1 MDTSTF
7 QALVVREEA
16 NGSFSKA
23 LEQLSLT
30 ALPDHDVLVKVS
42 YTALNY
48 KDALSASGHKGVTRT
63 YPHTPGIDATGW
75 VAESRHPG
83 FQPGDPVIITGFD
96 LGMNTSGGFAEYV
109 RVPSGWLVPL
119 PAGLSLREATV
130 LGTAGFTAGLALM
143 QMLRSGQKP
152 ENGPVLVTGATGGVG
167 SMAVAILKKA
177 GFEVI
182 AATGKPEARAFLEQI
197 GADQVI
203 DRNSILPEKD
213 RPLLTGRWAGVIDTV
228 GGPILSAA
236 IRACLPY
243 GNVAICGL
251 VSSPEFA
258 ANVYPFILRGVN
270 LLGIESAECPM
281 PLRWQVWQKLSRFWK
296 PHDLESMSIHAELP
310 EVFDWI
316 NRILEGKVTGRV
328 VFSIHPPEHT

>member
-16 NGSFSKA
+16 NGTFTKA

-48 KDALSASGHKGVTRT
+48 KDALSASGHKGVTRS

-96 LGMNTSGGFAEYV
+96 LGMNTAGGFAEYV
-109 RVPSGWLVPL
+109 RVPSGWVVPL

-182 AATGKPEARAFLEQI
+182 AATGKPGAKAYLEGI

-203 DRNSILPEKD
+203 DRDSIFPEKD
-213 RPLLTGRWAGVIDTV
+213 RPLLPGRWAGVIDTV
-228 GGPILSAA
+228 GGPLLSAA
-236 IRACLPY
+236 IRSCMPY

-281 PLRWQVWQKLSRFWK
+281 PLRWQVWQKLSRSWK
-296 PHDLESMSIHAELP
+296 PVNLESMSVHAELP
-310 EVFDWI
+310 EVFGWMT
-316 NRILEGKVTGRV
+316 RILEGKVTGRV
-328 VFSIHPPEHT
+328 VFSIHPTDHT